1 MSVHPDQD
9 HMSPDQRRDEL
20 AAILATGVLRLR
32 SRLHLAAATSQ
43 KLREVSHIRLDLPAG
58 SCPDGEH
65 G

>member
-9 HMSPDQRRDEL
+9 QMSPDQRRHEL

-32 SRLHLAAATSQ
+32 SRLHLAISQ
-43 KLREVSHIRLDLPAG
+43 NPAEVSHIRLDLPAG

-65 G
+65 R